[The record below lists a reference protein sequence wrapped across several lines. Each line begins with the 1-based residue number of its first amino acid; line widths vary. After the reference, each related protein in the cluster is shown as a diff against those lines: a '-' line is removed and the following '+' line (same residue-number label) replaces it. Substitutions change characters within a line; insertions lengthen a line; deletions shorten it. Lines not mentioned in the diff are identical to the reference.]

1 MNRPPLIIRLSIPF
15 KNGTLRLWLPLFL
28 IYPFLAVFALI
39 LLPLVIIAAL
49 LLWPMGWSRTII
61 LVGPYLF
68 RVICALRGLEINIQQ
83 RNKQVL
89 VYFK

>member
-1 MNRPPLIIRLSIPF
+1 MNRPPLIIRLSIPIR
-15 KNGTLRLWLPLFL
+15 NGTLRLWLPFFL

-61 LVGPYLF
+61 LVGPYLY

-83 RNKQVL
+83 RNKQIL

>member
-1 MNRPPLIIRLSIPF
+1 MNRPPLIIRLSIPLR
-15 KNGTLRLWLPLFL
+15 NGTLRLWLPLFL
-28 IYPFLAVFALI
+28 IYPFLAVFALV